1 MVTCDLSVLLGVEA
15 ETLAA
20 IPEGMVGAG
29 GGIAGP
35 AQAPAGGSYQ
45 CYCEAGAHE
54 TTQL

>member
-1 MVTCDLSVLLGVEA
+1 MVTCDLGVLLGVEA